1 MVLVTSRDHY
11 FRWGRLMCVCVMLQW
26 VSSPKIGNNDQV
38 EDSLECYVFNKT
50 LILSYFLD
58 LLLIKAEVTKVVVKQ
73 GR

>member
-1 MVLVTSRDHY
+1 
-11 FRWGRLMCVCVMLQW
+11 MCVCVMLQW